1 MLMKLLHDLFITSLF
16 IIFPKAGKNNRSKI
30 EVLEASVSH
39 RRAEASCKDLARANW
54 AWKTGLGSTV
64 SEF

>member
-39 RRAEASCKDLARANW
+39 RRAEASCKDLARVGELGMENW
-54 AWKTGLGSTV
+54 SGVAHRL
-64 SEF
+64 